1 MTPAAG
7 LTLRTVDAGGTQ
19 TVGAALAAH
28 LRPGDVVS
36 LAGELG
42 AGKTCLV
49 QGVAEALHVPGR
61 VTSPTFVLVRSYEG
75 RLRLVHVDV
84 YRLDNLGDVLDL
96 GDEVFAPDVVTFIE
110 WGDAVVTVLPDDRLD
125 VELLLADVD
134 DLEATTRQVR
144 LVAHGS
150 WSARMADL
158 RDDLGTF
165 LVADGPASAP
175 TDEG

>member
-1 MTPAAG
+1 MTPGAG
-7 LTLRTVDAGGTQ
+7 LTLRTDDASGTQ

-28 LRPGDVVS
+28 LRPGDVVA

-49 QGVAEALHVPGR
+49 QGVAQALQVPGR

-84 YRLDNLGDVLDL
+84 YRLDTLGDVLDL

-110 WGDAVVTVLPDDRLD
+110 WGDAVASVLPDDRLD

-134 DLEATTRQVR
+134 DLEATARQVR

-150 WSARMADL
+150 WSNRLVDL
-158 RDDLGTF
+158 RDDLGSF
-165 LVADGPASAP
+165 VDDGPGSAP
-175 TDEG
+175 PRGQG

>member
-1 MTPAAG
+1 MNPANG
-7 LTLRTVDAGGTQ
+7 VTLHTADATATQ

-49 QGVAEALHVPGR
+49 QGVATALRVPGR
-61 VTSPTFVLVRSYEG
+61 VTSPTFVLVRSYAG

-84 YRLDNLGDVLDL
+84 YRLDNLRDVLDL
-96 GDEVFAPDVVTFIE
+96 GDEVFAPDAVTFIE
-110 WGDAVVTVLPDDRLD
+110 WGDAVATVLPDDRLD

-134 DLEATTRQVR
+134 DLESTTRQLR
-144 LVAHGS
+144 LVPHGS
-150 WSARMADL
+150 WSSRMADL
-158 RDDLGTF
+158 RDDLGAF
-165 LVADGPASAP
+165 VVDDGRGSTP

>member
-1 MTPAAG
+1 MTPATG
-7 LTLRTVDAGGTQ
+7 VTLRTADATGTQ

-28 LRPGDVVS
+28 LREGDVVS

-49 QGVAEALHVPGR
+49 QGVARALRVPGR
-61 VTSPTFVLVRSYEG
+61 VTSPTFVLVRSYQG

-84 YRLDNLGDVLDL
+84 YRLDRLGDVLDL
-96 GDEVFAPDVVTFIE
+96 GEEVFAPDVVTFIE
-110 WGDAVVTVLPDDRLD
+110 WGDAVATVLPDDRLD

-150 WSARMADL
+150 WSPRLADL
-158 RDDLGTF
+158 RDDLAAF
-165 LVADGPASAP
+165 VVDDGHPCRP
-175 TDEG
+175 TDQG

>member
-1 MTPAAG
+1 MNPANG
-7 LTLRTVDAGGTQ
+7 VTLRTADATGTQ

-28 LRPGDVVS
+28 LRRGDVVS

-49 QGVAEALHVPGR
+49 QGVARALRVPGR

-84 YRLDNLGDVLDL
+84 YRLDNLRDVLDL
-96 GDEVFAPDVVTFIE
+96 GDEVFAPDAVTFIE
-110 WGDAVVTVLPDDRLD
+110 WGDAVATVLPDDRLD
-125 VELLLADVD
+125 VELWLADVD

-150 WSARMADL
+150 WSSRLDDL
-158 RDDLGTF
+158 RDDLGAF
-165 LVADGPASAP
+165 VVVDGRGSIP
-175 TDEG
+175 TGEG

>member
-1 MTPAAG
+1 MTPATG
-7 LTLRTVDAGGTQ
+7 VTLRTADATGTQ

-49 QGVAEALHVPGR
+49 QGVAHALRVPGR
-61 VTSPTFVLVRSYEG
+61 VTSPTFVLVRSYAG

-84 YRLDNLGDVLDL
+84 YRLDNLRDVLDL
-96 GDEVFAPDVVTFIE
+96 GDEVFAPDAVTFIE
-110 WGDAVVTVLPDDRLD
+110 WGDAVATVLPDDRLD
-125 VELLLADVD
+125 VELVLSDVD
-134 DLEATTRQVR
+134 DLEATTRRVR
-144 LVAHGS
+144 LVARGS
-150 WSARMADL
+150 WASRIADL

-165 LVADGPASAP
+165 VVDDGRGPAPS
-175 TDEG
+175 DGG